1 MSHFPESDCRGQMFA
16 LFLSLFCARL
26 LGLFWGRA
34 YESWDRD
41 GGVIGSCIRM
51 SLPCF
56 YLCFLVSY
64 VVRWSQTGSEEYGHV
79 MSHRDG
85 MTDG

>member
-1 MSHFPESDCRGQMFA
+1 MSHFPESDCPGQMFA
-16 LFLSLFCARL
+16 LFLSLFARVCF
-26 LGLFWGRA
+26 GLFWGRA
-34 YESWDRD
+34 MSHEIRD

-64 VVRWSQTGSEEYGHV
+64 VVRWSQTESEEHGHV
-79 MSHRDG
+79 MSQRDG